1 MCRFIFPSDEDDEEG
16 QEGVD
21 TGRVRRPGSITTLHD
36 GDTTLPLECPP
47 GYALSPS
54 APPALDSPLVKRHI
68 ILRRGLEWG

>member
-36 GDTTLPLECPP
+36 DDDDL
-47 GYALSPS
+47 
-54 APPALDSPLVKRHI
+54 
-68 ILRRGLEWG
+68 LRGAIVNRTCGIHKNLYI